1 MTQDGTTITVD
12 SQNKDNDNQN
22 HKDAKS
28 ISSNQE
34 YPACPSNILDFPI
47 ENHDDDR
54 IGMEDILDGMVDY
67 INHAQMPFTIAVQG
81 EWGLGK
87 TSFLYLLKD
96 RLCEKDSE
104 ESPTKE
110 TTQSQNLFQNQDKND
125 RQNNCRHLYYSV
137 WIDACDFA
145 LLQSPISAII
155 NMLQSMVYQISKLKP
170 VLDENQ
176 KMDKHIKKIKSA
188 TKSTMK
194 NIVKLVAKN
203 VITSSAKVATAGI
216 INEKMIDE
224 LAAIITD
231 SWSNTNNKQ
240 NSQDSNLSAIKQLH
254 KDITHLIEC
263 VLDQKYQDNYLFTK
277 NIKDINK
284 TPKKRGIVFFI
295 DNLDRIDPTL
305 AVEILEVTKNIFNFS
320 NSVFI
325 VALDNNIALR
335 GLQAKLGTLSK
346 NNEQIFRAYFDKF
359 VQQSISLPP
368 QSSTT
373 VLLLFNLLT
382 EVNYFSEIE
391 LESPKNYTIKLN
403 FINSH
408 SEMTLRQVLTDF
420 AIFSFE
426 SSNPRLIK
434 RFVNT
439 LSLLLHIRQA
449 KNSRSLEILTTPVD
463 TITKALMFIVICIQY
478 SFLDIYKIM
487 ISPDF
492 TGRCRLCLTDI
503 YTKKSVLD
511 HLENELY
518 QAFNIDKTDMTNFN
532 NRLYQS
538 ILRVILALRAIEHMT
553 KSTYEFNGKLI
564 EAIETAILSEQK
576 PVFSKTGFKSY
587 WH

>member
-22 HKDAKS
+22 HKNAKS

-81 EWGLGK
+81 EWGMGK

-110 TTQSQNLFQNQDKND
+110 TTQSQNLFQNQGKND

-145 LLQSPISAII
+145 LLQSPISAVI

-170 VLDENQ
+170 VLDEDQ
-176 KMDKHIKKIKSA
+176 KMYKHLKKIKSA

-194 NIVKLVAKN
+194 NMVKLVAKN

-216 INEKMIDE
+216 INEKMIDD
-224 LAAIITD
+224 LAAVITD

-263 VLDQKYQDNYLFTK
+263 VLDQKYQDNYLFTQ

-284 TPKKRGIVFFI
+284 NPKKRGIVFFI

-335 GLQAKLGTLSK
+335 GLQAKLGTLSE

-373 VLLLFNLLT
+373 VLLLFKLLT
-382 EVNYFSEIE
+382 DVNYFSEFE
-391 LESPKNYTIKLN
+391 LTSPKNHLIKIN
-403 FINSH
+403 FIKRH
-408 SEMTLRQVLTDF
+408 SVTTLREVLSDF
-420 AIFSFE
+420 ALFSFD

-439 LSLLLHIRQA
+439 LSLLLRIRQA
-449 KNSRSLEILTTPVD
+449 KNNNFGFLTTPVD
-463 TITKALMFIVICIQY
+463 TITKALMFIIVCIQY
-478 SFLDIYKIM
+478 SFLDIYKTI

-492 TGRCRLCLTDI
+492 TCRLLPEYI

-511 HLENELY
+511 HLENKLY
-518 QAFNIDKTDMTNFN
+518 QTFNIDKADMTNFN
-532 NRLYQS
+532 SRTYQS

-553 KSTYEFNGKLI
+553 KSTHEFNEKLV

-576 PVFSKTGFKSY
+576 PVFSKTGLKSH
-587 WH
+587 WR